1 MTKFSKCNLEIDFE
15 FGSCRNLYFSLYVD
29 DGNSLTKVSKDDS
42 SYSTNIHL
50 PAIIKLKFS
59 GKTVHDTVMD
69 KDNKIIEDMY
79 VKVLAIR
86 LDKFEL
92 NEKFIHQTI
101 NIVTDSNETHTTS
114 YIGYNGTI
122 TLDLAETNVFSQVL
136 TLNS

>member
-1 MTKFSKCNLEIDFE
+1 
-15 FGSCRNLYFSLYVD
+15 VD
-29 DGNSLTKVSKDDS
+29 DSNSLTKVSKDDS
-42 SYSTNIHL
+42 SYSTNLHL

-59 GKTVHDTVMD
+59 GKTVHDTVTD

-92 NEKFIHQTI
+92 NEKFIHQKI
-101 NIVTDSNETHTTS
+101 NIVADSNETHTTS
-114 YIGYNGTI
+114 YIGFNGTI
-122 TLDLAETNVFSQVL
+122 TLNLAESNVFSQVL

>member
-1 MTKFSKCNLEIDFE
+1 MTKFSKCTLEIDFE
-15 FGSCRNLYFSLYVD
+15 FGSCRNRYFSLYVD
-29 DGNSLTKVSKDDS
+29 DSNSLTKVSKDDS
-42 SYSTNIHL
+42 SYSTNLHL

-59 GKTVHDTVMD
+59 GKTVHDTVTD

-92 NEKFIHQTI
+92 NEKFIHQKI
-101 NIVTDSNETHTTS
+101 NIVADSNETHTTS
-114 YIGYNGTI
+114 YIGFNGTI
-122 TLDLAETNVFSQVL
+122 TLNLAESNVFSQVL

>member
-92 NEKFIHQTI
+92 NEKFIHQTPQ
-101 NIVTDSNETHTTS
+101 VT
-114 YIGYNGTI
+114 
-122 TLDLAETNVFSQVL
+122 
-136 TLNS
+136 